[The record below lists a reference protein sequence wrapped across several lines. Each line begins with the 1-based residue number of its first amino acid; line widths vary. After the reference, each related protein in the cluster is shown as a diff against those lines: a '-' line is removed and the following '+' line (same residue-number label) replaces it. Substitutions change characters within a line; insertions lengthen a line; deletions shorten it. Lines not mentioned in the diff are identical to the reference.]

1 MEQKTNALKSASKVI
16 SILMKI
22 GWVAMI
28 VAACLCAA
36 ALIFVAVTGGQTSV
50 TTSGGVNLIVAD
62 ELAASPA
69 ELVATSAVYL
79 VMGGF
84 LFAIFLLAQR
94 MFGEISATG
103 DPFLPKYVKTV
114 RVIGILVAAMTFGV
128 GLADAIASSAAPGMQ
143 AHPEAPGIVVGA
155 IIFCLSYIIDY
166 GCGLKTQAKSVQK

>member
-1 MEQKTNALKSASKVI
+1 MDQKTKALQSASKVI

-22 GWVAMI
+22 GWIAMI
-28 VAACLCAA
+28 VAACVCAA

-50 TTSGGVNLIVAD
+50 TASGGVRFVIAD
-62 ELAASPA
+62 ELAATPA

-79 VMGGF
+79 AMGGF

-103 DPFLPKYVKTV
+103 DPFVPQYVKTV

-128 GLADAIASSAAPGMQ
+128 GLADTIASAAAAGTR
-143 AHPEAPGIVVGA
+143 AHPDAPGIVVGA
-155 IIFCLSYIIDY
+155 IIFSLSYILVY
-166 GCGLKTQAKSVQK
+166 GCGM